1 APELFAK
8 SMNVYLLYAE
18 SEVEKH
24 FNWIRHMNVSLAE
37 GFRQA

>member
-1 APELFAK
+1 
-8 SMNVYLLYAE
+8 MNVYLLYSE

-37 GFRQA
+37 GFRQV